1 MAWNTYEFSPGDEVI
16 TPQGKGTVQR
26 VSVNGYAQVKVDGQL
41 FEVPKADIQA
51 NPDGGKAPDLK
62 DIFKDDKGDAASE
75 IKVGDKVKL
84 LRPTGGAAQPG
95 EVGEVKDVQPNGTMH
110 VDFPSQKNYSTSTS
124 NVKKEEGGDVPQDN
138 KQGEE
143 FKAGDRVTEKETG
156 REGTVDSVTQRT
168 VYVKYDDQKKGREGY
183 YKSDAQDK
191 IEKTEEQKKQDEPQP
206 KTPEQQATDM
216 ADDMY
221 GLFNLKKKL
230 EEKIESEVDGELKE
244 LREEVKKNQRLEVKV
259 GDNVNVVTGR
269 KHRQL
274 ETLITYAGLRL
285 NSLLVGMAGTGKT
298 HASEQVA
305 EALGLPF
312 YTISVGAQTSKSDI
326 IGYMDA
332 GGNYVTTHFRKA
344 YEEGGV
350 FLMDEID
357 AGNANV
363 LIQVNAA
370 LSNGY
375 MSFPD
380 EMVRKHK
387 DFVFIASAN
396 TYGNG
401 ANRQYVGR
409 NQLDAATLDR
419 FSIIDWLI
427 DEDLEK
433 QLAVGRYGDAWHE
446 AVRACRQFVADKN
459 IRALISPR
467 ATQKGSALLAAGV
480 NVDEVISSVLL
491 GSVPEDKKADVI
503 QVAVTVYNR
512 RASGVPGEVE
522 KEIAGVK
529 LRDISPEELP
539 F

>member
-1 MAWNTYEFSPGDEVI
+1 MAWNSYELTPGDEVV
-16 TPQGKGTVQR
+16 TPQGKGIIQK
-26 VSVNGYAQVKVDGQL
+26 VSANGYVQVKINGQL
-41 FEVPKADIQA
+41 IEVPNGDAAKTGDA
-51 NPDGGKAPDLK
+51 KPDLK
-62 DIFKDDKGDAASE
+62 DVFKEAGNK
-75 IKVGDKVKL
+75 
-84 LRPTGGAAQPG
+84 
-95 EVGEVKDVQPNGTMH
+95 
-110 VDFPSQKNYSTSTS
+110 
-124 NVKKEEGGDVPQDN
+124 EGGDVPQEANANESQAD
-138 KQGEE
+138 E
-143 FKAGDRVTEKETG
+143 FKVGDKVTEKATG
-156 REGTVDSVTQRT
+156 KEGEVVSTTQRT
-168 VYVKYDDQKKGREGY
+168 VYVKYDEDKKRQGY
-183 YKSDAQDK
+183 AKQNASES
-191 IEKTEEQKKQDEPQP
+191 IEKTEEQKKKDEPQP
-206 KTPEQQATDM
+206 KTQEQQAHDV

-221 GLFNLKKKL
+221 GFFNLKKKL
-230 EEKIESEVDGELKE
+230 EDKIEAEVDGELKE
-244 LREEVKKNQRLEVKV
+244 LREQVKKNQRLEVKV
-259 GDNVNVVTGR
+259 GDKVNVVTGR

-274 ETLITYAGLRL
+274 ETLITYGGLRL
-285 NSLLVGMAGTGKT
+285 NTLMVGMAGTGKT

-332 GGNYVTTHFRKA
+332 SGKYVKTHFRDA
-344 YEEGGV
+344 YENGGV

-433 QLAVGRYGDAWHE
+433 QLAFGRYGDAWHE
-446 AVRACRQFVADKN
+446 AVRACRQFIADKN

-467 ATQKGSALLAAGV
+467 ATQKGSQLLAAGV

-512 RASGVPGEVE
+512 RASGVPSEIKEDIE
-522 KEIAGVK
+522 KVNI
-529 LRDISPEELP
+529 EELP

>member
-1 MAWNTYEFSPGDEVI
+1 MAWNSYELTPGDEVV
-16 TPQGKGTVQR
+16 TPQGKGIIQK
-26 VSVNGYAQVKVDGQL
+26 VSANGYVQVKINGQL
-41 FEVPKADIQA
+41 IEVPNGDAAKTGDA
-51 NPDGGKAPDLK
+51 KPDLK
-62 DIFKDDKGDAASE
+62 DVFKEAGNK
-75 IKVGDKVKL
+75 
-84 LRPTGGAAQPG
+84 
-95 EVGEVKDVQPNGTMH
+95 
-110 VDFPSQKNYSTSTS
+110 
-124 NVKKEEGGDVPQDN
+124 EGGDVPQEANANESQAD
-138 KQGEE
+138 E
-143 FKAGDRVTEKETG
+143 FKVGDKVTEKATG
-156 REGTVDSVTQRT
+156 KEGEVVQVTQRSI
-168 VYVKYDDQKKGREGY
+168 YVKFDNEQGRTNY
-183 YKSDAQDK
+183 RKQTAQDK
-191 IEKTEEQKKQDEPQP
+191 LEKTGEGEEPKKKEAP
-206 KTPEQQATDM
+206 KTPEQQAHDV

-230 EEKIESEVDGELKE
+230 EDKIEAEVDGELKE
-244 LREEVKKNQRLEVKV
+244 LREQVKKNQRLEVKV
-259 GDNVNVVTGR
+259 GDKVNVVTGR

-274 ETLITYAGLRL
+274 ETLITYGGLRL
-285 NSLLVGMAGTGKT
+285 NSLMVGMAGTGKT

-332 GGNYVTTHFRKA
+332 SGKYVKTHFRDA
-344 YEEGGV
+344 YEKGGV

-467 ATQKGSALLAAGV
+467 ATQKGSQLLAAGV

-512 RASGVPGEVE
+512 RASGVPSEIKEDIE
-522 KEIAGVK
+522 KVNI
-529 LRDISPEELP
+529 EELP